1 MQALNTL
8 TTEIKKIL
16 GAEIKF
22 KSPAMQ
28 LTVPTG
34 TATTLAQMTGFAST
48 GFPDGYNYALLEVED
63 AGTDGIRFWETGDA
77 PTSTV
82 GIRRANKDI
91 FDLEGKQSIDNFK
104 AITVGTVKLNI
115 QFGVKS

>member
-1 MQALNTL
+1 MQASNTL
-8 TTEIKKIL
+8 LTQIKKIL
-16 GAEIKF
+16 GGDIKF

-34 TATTLAQMTGFAST
+34 TATTLAQMTGFSA
-48 GFPDGYNYALLEVED
+48 FPAGTNYALIEVQD

-77 PTSTV
+77 PTATV
-82 GIRRANKDI
+82 GIRKYNREV
-91 FDLEGKQSIDNFK
+91 FDLDCLESVVQFK
-104 AITVGTVKLNI
+104 AITVGTVYLNI

>member
-1 MQALNTL
+1 MTDIKTL
-8 TTEIKKIL
+8 TSEIKRIL

-34 TATTLAQMTGFAST
+34 TATTLAQMTGFSA
-48 GFPDGYNYALLEVED
+48 FPIGANYALIEVQD
-63 AGTDGIRFWETGDA
+63 AGTDGIRFWETGDS

-82 GIRRANKDI
+82 GIRKYNREV
-91 FDLEGKQSIDNFK
+91 FDLDCVSSVLNFK
-104 AITVGTVKLNI
+104 AITVGTVYLNI